1 MKLKQFFRS
10 KRAMF
15 AFLSI
20 SLLLCM
26 DVALGATLDV
36 YVSDGGNAASQAYV
50 YMDDNPTAV
59 GTTEPD
65 GWLRGINV
73 SPGFHKVVAER
84 GGNRGTN
91 TFTANSDSYTSL
103 NIYLT

>member
-1 MKLKQFFRS
+1 MMLKQFFMG

-50 YMDDNPTAV
+50 YMDDNPTKV
-59 GTTEPD
+59 GKTEPD

-73 SPGFHKVVAER
+73 SPGFHKVVAEWD
-84 GGNRGTN
+84 GKRGTS